1 MYSLRTSTF
10 SSRSDVTPF
19 SFETPLTPPHDSK
32 EDAAFFFFAFL
43 RAYRHTTSSS
53 PFVVV
58 LSSS

>member
-10 SSRSDVTPF
+10 SSRVDVTPF

-32 EDAAFFFFAFL
+32 EDAAFFFFA
-43 RAYRHTTSSS
+43 SSS